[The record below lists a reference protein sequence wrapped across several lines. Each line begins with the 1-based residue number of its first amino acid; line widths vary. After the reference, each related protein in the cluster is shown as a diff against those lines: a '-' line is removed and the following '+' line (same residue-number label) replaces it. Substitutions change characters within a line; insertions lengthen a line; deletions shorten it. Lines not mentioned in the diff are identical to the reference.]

1 MPLQLDSYRP
11 NSYALPVPEK
21 TQRWKLYLLFALI
34 LLISVF
40 FLRDTYWLPTL
51 SEKEFIALYVEVAR
65 LQARLADQP
74 EEADAQTQGFLKQAG
89 VTKEQIERFMAKV
102 NRTPERWVI
111 IWEKITKELEKDSTL
126 LKNR

>member
-1 MPLQLDSYRP
+1 M
-11 NSYALPVPEK
+11 PEK
-21 TQRWKLYLLFALI
+21 THRWKLYLLFALI

-51 SEKEFIALYVEVAR
+51 TEKEFVALYVEVTR
-65 LQARLADQP
+65 LQARLADRS
-74 EEADAQTQGFLKQAG
+74 EEADAQTQEFLKQAG

-111 IWEKITKELEKDSTL
+111 IWERTTKELEKDSKL